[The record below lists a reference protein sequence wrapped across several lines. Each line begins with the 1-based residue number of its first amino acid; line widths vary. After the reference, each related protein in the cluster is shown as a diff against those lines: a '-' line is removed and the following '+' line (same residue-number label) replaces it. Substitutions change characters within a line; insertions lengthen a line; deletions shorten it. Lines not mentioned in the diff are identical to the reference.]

1 MLKINTESG
10 ECLKYPYYLLLGTD
24 CFFFPVVR
32 LNDTYLIYYEI

>member
-24 CFFFPVVR
+24 CFFQVVR